1 MGLIPKERRFQL
13 QELHWET
20 FTEIMRAA
28 DPVVKAGGCRALEL
42 SKLCKY
48 WRTEKV
54 VEFMIRHGL
63 SFIHD
68 VSRCAYV
75 DVSKH
80 VTARHDYRIA
90 ANKDLSYRMQTCQCE
105 RHAPLNDQTLENL
118 AEYPEGLALRIVR
131 NFLR

>member
-80 VTARHDYRIA
+80 VTARHDYRMTRLWRTLQSIQKVLPSELFA
-90 ANKDLSYRMQTCQCE
+90 ISCVDGCSWKDGIETISAM
-105 RHAPLNDQTLENL
+105 
-118 AEYPEGLALRIVR
+118 
-131 NFLR
+131 